1 MVLMGLDQSE
11 QGCEGI
17 FRHHKKRDWNFS
29 GSFIARDRG
38 WDWIGEPASSGDH
51 QYPHHAFFFDC
62 NSRGF
67 NHSVVNIHK
76 EREQVDQMLGQ
87 FEGESMEEEDTLP
100 KLDLVTSP
108 KK

>member
-1 MVLMGLDQSE
+1 MVLVDLDQLE
-11 QGCEGI
+11 QRCEE
-17 FRHHKKRDWNFS
+17 FFPHYKKRDWNIP
-29 GSFIARDRG
+29 GSFIAPDRG
-38 WDWIGEPASSGDH
+38 RDWIGEPASSGDH

-100 KLDLVTSP
+100 KLDLVTSH